1 MISHQPSKLTA
12 KEIHELVNKKTG
24 MLRMKP
30 SFLKH
35 ALIKKYRKIIT
46 EKILSIFENNF
57 SNMGSGSLNYANFFE
72 ML

>member
-1 MISHQPSKLTA
+1 
-12 KEIHELVNKKTG
+12 
-24 MLRMKP
+24 MKP